1 MSVTSVNPTSS
12 SRYVTFDKT
21 QSASKFQVQETKS
34 DNRQPVLL
42 DEGVFGTAFVGE
54 IYGAYGSQ
62 VQGGQGG
69 RGNQSGRGGQSRET
83 GEGEAGRGSSGFLQI
98 QGPEGCGQ
106 GEEQASE
113 RKEKEIEVETKGYKK
128 RGC

>member
-54 IYGAYGSQ
+54 PPVPIKMDKYGIDLWYSGGSKNAGNGRYYIQQGVANYTADSTDEDPTVAIYGINDYG
-62 VQGGQGG
+62 
-69 RGNQSGRGGQSRET
+69 
-83 GEGEAGRGSSGFLQI
+83 
-98 QGPEGCGQ
+98 
-106 GEEQASE
+106 
-113 RKEKEIEVETKGYKK
+113 EKYS
-128 RGC
+128 

>member
-54 IYGAYGSQ
+54 PPVPIKMDKYGIDLWYSGGSKNA
-62 VQGGQGG
+62 GNG
-69 RGNQSGRGGQSRET
+69 RYSISSRALPT
-83 GEGEAGRGSSGFLQI
+83 TLLTRPMKI
-98 QGPEGCGQ
+98 QRWPFTESTITVKST
-106 GEEQASE
+106 AKSF
-113 RKEKEIEVETKGYKK
+113 I
-128 RGC
+128 